1 MDLIFFI
8 KFVSKITKFVAMN
21 LEYVKKKI
29 EFYQDF
35 PIEGVE
41 YIDLNPIY
49 KDSKARDL
57 LVDKCIELIDG
68 IDYIAPNN

>member
-1 MDLIFFI
+1 M
-8 KFVSKITKFVAMN
+8 S
-21 LEYVKKKI
+21 LEYVKNKI

-49 KDSKARDL
+49 KDPKARSF
-57 LVDKCIELIDG
+57 LVDKCI
-68 IDYIAPNN
+68 NRT